1 MQPVVEILAS
11 LLSLP
16 EWRCAGLPIRSSRV
30 VSSAHSNFA
39 RYADH
44 GQPQGCVAGSA
55 APFHIYGVEEE
66 RSAAN
71 SGTARTEVGDPLGEF
86 LCRLHFPGW
95 RIGALQ
101 LNDPLQ
107 QAAKTSLVWLY
118 LVTSGEME
126 IIVNG
131 DRAPAE
137 LRRGDIAIVA
147 SEAGHEVR
155 ARSGLETPGPAKALF
170 GNFATNA
177 AGGQQLES
185 LLPGIA
191 LFPVSARTSPLCSV
205 EFVDWLAD
213 EAASRRPGAYAVA
226 SRFLLSMLVEAIRTH
241 LAGELTQVSAQ
252 VSKPVGPL
260 QGALDPCIGSVLRLV
275 HESPERDW
283 TVHSLARESGLS
295 RSAFADRFRT
305 LVGQP
310 PLQYVTEI
318 RMQKAT
324 QLLESTD
331 VPVKRIASL
340 VGYESVSAF
349 SSAYKRRFGCPPIA
363 IRSGGSA
370 SSNGDC

>member
-1 MQPVVEILAS
+1 
-11 LLSLP
+11 
-16 EWRCAGLPIRSSRV
+16 
-30 VSSAHSNFA
+30 VSSAHSTFA
-39 RYADH
+39 RRAEYGH
-44 GQPQGCVAGSA
+44 PQGCAAESA
-55 APFHIYGVEEE
+55 APFHLYGVEEAK
-66 RSAAN
+66 SAAN
-71 SGTARTEVGDPLGEF
+71 SGTAQTDVGDPLGEF

-95 RIGALQ
+95 KIGEVQ
-101 LNDPLQ
+101 LDEPLQ
-107 QAAKTSLVWLY
+107 RAAKASLVWVY
-118 LVTSGEME
+118 LVTSGEID
-126 IIVNG
+126 IILNG
-131 DRAPAE
+131 GRAPVE

-147 SEAGHEVR
+147 SDAGHEVR
-155 ARSGLETPGPAKALF
+155 ARSGMETPGPAKALF
-170 GNFATNA
+170 GSFATNA

-185 LLPGIA
+185 LLPAIA
-191 LFPVSARTSPLCSV
+191 LFHASARTSPACSA

-213 EAASRRPGAYAVA
+213 EAASRRPGASAVA
-226 SRFLLSMLVEAIRTH
+226 SRFLLSVLLEAIRTH

-252 VSKPVGPL
+252 ASKPIGSL

-349 SSAYKRRFGCPPIA
+349 SSAYKRRSGCPPIA

-370 SSNGDC
+370 ASNGDC

>member
-1 MQPVVEILAS
+1 M
-11 LLSLP
+11 
-16 EWRCAGLPIRSSRV
+16 
-30 VSSAHSNFA
+30 SSAHSTFA
-39 RYADH
+39 RHAEYGH
-44 GQPQGCVAGSA
+44 PQGCAAGSA
-55 APFHIYGVEEE
+55 APFHLYGVEEAG
-66 RSAAN
+66 SAAN
-71 SGTARTEVGDPLGEF
+71 SRTARTEAGDPLGEF
-86 LCRLHFPGW
+86 LCRLHFPSW
-95 RIGALQ
+95 RTGVVQ
-101 LNDPLQ
+101 LNEPLQ
-107 QAAKTSLVWLY
+107 RAAKTSLVWLY
-118 LVTSGEME
+118 LVTSGEVE

-131 DRAPAE
+131 DRAPVE

-155 ARSGLETPGPAKALF
+155 ARSGIEIPEPAKALV
-170 GNFATNA
+170 GNFATNE
-177 AGGQQLES
+177 AGGQHLES
-185 LLPGIA
+185 LLPA
-191 LFPVSARTSPLCSV
+191 MTLFPASAQTGPTCNL

-213 EAASRRPGAYAVA
+213 EAASRRPGASAVA
-226 SRFLLSMLVEAIRTH
+226 SRFLLSVLVEAIRTH

-252 VSKPVGPL
+252 ASKPIGPL
-260 QGALDPCIGSVLRLV
+260 QGALDPCVGSVLRLV

-370 SSNGDC
+370 ASSGDC